1 MNFPAA
7 PRRQRGIATLLIILL
22 LCAAISVTAMG
33 AAYALRGTQQRQ
45 MTVHAATSAQG
56 AAWRGV
62 ETVRLALTQAGLP
75 TLTEWCNN
83 DTCAAGDQVLD
94 KTIGDLETIGV
105 PDARLVRIRR
115 PDPAKDIYL
124 VTAQVTGQAG
134 SGDSLTQSTVE
145 VVYEVGNVTT
155 GGGSTPGSGE
165 PAPLNAVITFNH
177 NLNLSGSITVNKP
190 AGTEYQINV
199 KGDLTTGGNTITG
212 VDTIWST
219 GSIQISSGSTFGTLA
234 ANGDIKFDGSVT
246 ATRAV
251 NARGDICISGGANAA
266 NAQVRANGS
275 VVANGGVVLGDV
287 SAIGTSQRGSETAK
301 CTTHA
306 DRPGTDQDGKVF
318 AVDLKDNSSARTVA
332 ATGSVRINSGSI
344 TGTEGL
350 RATGHLVDT
359 NWGGT
364 ECGQVGLSVSAAN
377 PAVTGCVSTV
387 AGLQVPIAPVS
398 PVNLNQSSFNAY
410 DVEAAAH
417 YVFKI
422 NANGYK
428 IVTVRGINGIAD
440 DTYFIGDYDNTA
452 ETGWSRGY
460 KDFLCKQLATGSTST
475 APRCQAPVLDP
486 PGTPCVGY
494 STYNNCIAYDALSR
508 TWTLSGTSFAPGIAW
523 FEGNLTLSNGIYYN
537 TFVATGNI
545 STAGGLTVYALNYA
559 GYNGKRGSTTYA
571 PTGICVNSHFPGR
584 YPTDYC
590 GTDGSAF
597 APPGDSVM
605 GNYALLAGSYDVND
619 HYVGGMI
626 VLGSSNNIF
635 GSLLAGDLY
644 RSGGSTTVHGSIT
657 ALSLGVGEHA
667 AGGSTT
673 IDLRD
678 LPEGFVPII
687 DPCKLNGT
695 CATAPTGTTEFKAAV
710 HWTRYL

>member
-1 MNFPAA
+1 MTFPAA

-22 LCAAISVTAMG
+22 LCAAIAVTAMG

-62 ETVRLALTQAGLP
+62 EAVRLALTQAGLT
-75 TLTEWCNN
+75 TLTEWCNGN
-83 DTCAAGDQVLD
+83 TCAAGDQVLD
-94 KTIGDLETIGV
+94 KTIDGLATIGV

-134 SGDSLTQSTVE
+134 SGDSLTRSTVE

-177 NLNLSGSITVNKP
+177 NLNLSGSITVMKP

-275 VVANGGVVLGDV
+275 VVADGGVVLGDV

-301 CTTHA
+301 CTTNT
-306 DRPGTDQDGKVF
+306 DKPGTDQDGKVF
-318 AVDLKDNSSARTVA
+318 AVDLKGNSSARTVA

-364 ECGQVGLSVSAAN
+364 ECGQVGLSVSADN
-377 PAVTGCVSTV
+377 PAVKNCVSTV
-387 AGLQVPIAPVS
+387 TGLQVPIAPVS
-398 PVNLNQSSFNAY
+398 PVNLNQSTFNAY

-422 NANGYK
+422 DAAGYK
-428 IVTVRGINGIAD
+428 IVTVRNIHGVTDG
-440 DTYFIGDYDNTA
+440 TYFIADYP
-452 ETGWSRGY
+452 GPY
-460 KDFLCKQLATGSTST
+460 KDYLCTELAAGSSPT
-475 APRCQAPVLDP
+475 APKCKTQPSV
-486 PGTPCVGY
+486 TPCKGF
-494 STYNNCIAYDALSR
+494 SAYNNCMAYDAATR
-508 TWTLSGTSFAPGIAW
+508 KWTLSGTSFAPGIVW
-523 FEGNLTLSNGIYYN
+523 FEGNLHLGNGVYQN
-537 TFVATGNI
+537 SFVATGEI
-545 STAGGLTVYALNYA
+545 TTGGSLEVYAVNYA
-559 GYNGKRGSTTYA
+559 GYDGKRGTTTYA
-571 PTGICVNSHFPGR
+571 PTGICVNSNFPAL
-584 YPTDYC
+584 YPIDYC

-597 APPGDSVM
+597 TSPDTVIGH
-605 GNYALLAGSYDVND
+605 YALLAGSYATNGN
-619 HYVGGMI
+619 YVGGNI
-626 VLGSSNNIF
+626 VLGASNKIY
-635 GSLLAGDLY
+635 GSVLAGNSY
-644 RSGGSTTVHGSIT
+644 GSGGSTTIRGSIT
-657 ALSLGVGEHA
+657 ALSQGSGSHYGA
-667 AGGSTT
+667 GSTT

-678 LPEGFVPII
+678 LPTGYEPII

>member
-75 TLTEWCNN
+75 TLTGWCNN
-83 DTCAAGDQVLD
+83 NTCADGDQVLD
-94 KTIGDLETIGV
+94 KTIGGLATIGV

-287 SAIGTSQRGSETAK
+287 SAIGTSQRGSETEK
-301 CTTHA
+301 CTNA
-306 DRPGTDQDGKVF
+306 DKPGTDQDGNVF
-318 AVDLKDNSSARTVA
+318 AVDLKGNSSARTVA
-332 ATGSVRINSGSI
+332 ATGSVRIDSGSI

-364 ECGQVGLSVSAAN
+364 ECGQVGLSVSAGN
-377 PAVTGCVSTV
+377 PAVRDCVSTV

-398 PVNLNQSSFNAY
+398 PVNLNQSTFNAY

-422 NANGYK
+422 NAAGYK
-428 IVTVRGINGIAD
+428 IVTVRNIHGVTDG
-440 DTYFIGDYDNTA
+440 TYFIADYTGPYKDYLCTELAAGSTPTAPTCNTQPSVTPCKGFSPYNKCMDYDA
-452 ETGWSRGY
+452 
-460 KDFLCKQLATGSTST
+460 AT
-475 APRCQAPVLDP
+475 RQ
-486 PGTPCVGY
+486 
-494 STYNNCIAYDALSR
+494 
-508 TWTLSGTSFAPGIAW
+508 WTLSGTSFAPGIVW
-523 FEGNLTLSNGIYYN
+523 FEGNLHLGNGVYQN
-537 TFVATGNI
+537 SFVATGEI
-545 STAGGLTVYALNYA
+545 TTGGSLRVYAVNYA
-559 GYNGKRGSTTYA
+559 GYNGKRGTTTYA
-571 PTGICVNSHFPGR
+571 PTGICVNSNFPAL
-584 YPTDYC
+584 YPIDYC

-597 APPGDSVM
+597 TSPDTVI
-605 GNYALLAGSYDVND
+605 GNYALLAGSYATNGN
-619 HYVGGMI
+619 YVGGNI
-626 VLGSSNNIF
+626 VLGASNKIY
-635 GSLLAGDLY
+635 GSVLAGNSY
-644 RSGGSTTVHGSIT
+644 GSGGSTTIRGSIT
-657 ALSLGVGEHA
+657 ALSQGSGSHYGA
-667 AGGSTT
+667 GSTT

-678 LPEGFVPII
+678 LPTGYEPII

>member
-75 TLTEWCNN
+75 TLTGWCNN
-83 DTCAAGDQVLD
+83 NTCADGDQVLD
-94 KTIGDLETIGV
+94 KTIGGLATIGV

-134 SGDSLTQSTVE
+134 SGDSLTRSTVE

-177 NLNLSGSITVNKP
+177 NLNLSGSITVMKP

-287 SAIGTSQRGSETAK
+287 SAIGTSQRGSETEK
-301 CTTHA
+301 CTNA
-306 DRPGTDQDGKVF
+306 DKPGTDQDGNVF
-318 AVDLKDNSSARTVA
+318 AVDLKGNSSARTVA

-364 ECGQVGLSVSAAN
+364 ECGQVGLSVSAGN
-377 PAVTGCVSTV
+377 PAVRDCVSTV

-398 PVNLNQSSFNAY
+398 PVNLNQSTFNAY

-422 NANGYK
+422 NAAGYK
-428 IVTVRGINGIAD
+428 IVTVRNIHGVTDG
-440 DTYFIGDYDNTA
+440 TYFIADY
-452 ETGWSRGY
+452 TGPY
-460 KDFLCKQLATGSTST
+460 KDYLCTELAAGSTPT
-475 APRCQAPVLDP
+475 APTCKTQPSV
-486 PGTPCVGY
+486 TPCKGF
-494 STYNNCIAYDALSR
+494 SEYNNCMAYNAATR
-508 TWTLSGTSFAPGIAW
+508 QWTLSGTSFAPGIVW
-523 FEGNLTLSNGIYYN
+523 FEGNLHLGNGVYQN
-537 TFVATGNI
+537 SFVATGEI
-545 STAGGLTVYALNYA
+545 TTGGSLEVYAVNYA
-559 GYNGKRGSTTYA
+559 GYNGKRGTTTYA
-571 PTGICVNSHFPGR
+571 PTGICVNSNFPAL
-584 YPTDYC
+584 YPIDYC

-597 APPGDSVM
+597 TSPDTVI
-605 GNYALLAGSYDVND
+605 GNYALLAGSYATNGN
-619 HYVGGMI
+619 YVGGNI
-626 VLGSSNNIF
+626 VLGASNKIY
-635 GSLLAGDLY
+635 GSVLAGNSY
-644 RSGGSTTVHGSIT
+644 GSGGSTTIRGSIT
-657 ALSLGVGEHA
+657 ALSQGSGSHYGA
-667 AGGSTT
+667 GSTT

-678 LPEGFVPII
+678 LPTGYEPII

>member
-1 MNFPAA
+1 MTCPAA

-22 LCAAISVTAMG
+22 LCAAIAVTAMG

-62 ETVRLALTQAGLP
+62 ETVRLALIEAGL
-75 TLTEWCNN
+75 TKLTEWCNE
-83 DTCAAGDQVLD
+83 DTCADGDQVLD

-177 NLNLSGSITVNKP
+177 NLNLSGSITVMKP

-275 VVANGGVVLGDV
+275 VVANGGVLLGDV
-287 SAIGTSQRGSETAK
+287 SAIGTSQRGSETEK
-301 CTTHA
+301 CTNA
-306 DRPGTDQDGKVF
+306 DKPGTDQDGNVF
-318 AVDLKDNSSARTVA
+318 AVDLKGNSSARTVA
-332 ATGSVRINSGSI
+332 ATGSVRIGSGSI

-364 ECGQVGLSVSAAN
+364 ECGQVGLSVSAGN

-422 NANGYK
+422 NAAGYK
-428 IVTVRGINGIAD
+428 IVTVRNIHGVTDG
-440 DTYFIGDYDNTA
+440 TYFIADY
-452 ETGWSRGY
+452 TGPY
-460 KDFLCKQLATGSTST
+460 KDYLCTELAAGSTPT
-475 APRCQAPVLDP
+475 APTCNTQPSV
-486 PGTPCVGY
+486 TPCKGF
-494 STYNNCIAYDALSR
+494 SPYNNCMAYNAATR
-508 TWTLSGTSFAPGIAW
+508 QWTLSGTSFAPGIVW
-523 FEGNLTLSNGIYYN
+523 FEGNLHLGNGVYQN
-537 TFVATGNI
+537 SFVATGEI
-545 STAGGLTVYALNYA
+545 TTGGSLRVYAVNYA
-559 GYNGKRGSTTYA
+559 GYNGKRGTTTYA
-571 PTGICVNSHFPGR
+571 PTGICVNSNFPAL
-584 YPTDYC
+584 YPIDYC

-597 APPGDSVM
+597 TSPDTVI
-605 GNYALLAGSYDVND
+605 GNYALLAGSYAPDGN
-619 HYVGGMI
+619 YVGGNI
-626 VLGSSNNIF
+626 VLGASNEIY
-635 GSLLAGDLY
+635 GSVLAGNSY
-644 RSGGSTTVHGSIT
+644 GSGGSTTIRGSIT
-657 ALSLGVGEHA
+657 ALSQGSGSHYGA
-667 AGGSTT
+667 GSTT

-678 LPEGFVPII
+678 LPTGYEPII

>member
-75 TLTEWCNN
+75 TLTGWCNN
-83 DTCAAGDQVLD
+83 NTCADGDQVLD
-94 KTIGDLETIGV
+94 KTIGGLATIGV

-287 SAIGTSQRGSETAK
+287 SAIGTSQRGSETEK
-301 CTTHA
+301 CTNA
-306 DRPGTDQDGKVF
+306 DKPGTDQDGNVF
-318 AVDLKDNSSARTVA
+318 AVDLKGNSSARTVA
-332 ATGSVRINSGSI
+332 ATGSVRIDSGSI

-364 ECGQVGLSVSAAN
+364 ECGQVGLSVSADN

-398 PVNLNQSSFNAY
+398 PVNLNQSTFNAY

-422 NANGYK
+422 NAAGYK
-428 IVTVRGINGIAD
+428 IVTVRNIHGVTDG
-440 DTYFIGDYDNTA
+440 TYFIADY
-452 ETGWSRGY
+452 TGPY
-460 KDFLCKQLATGSTST
+460 KDYLCTELAAGSTPT
-475 APRCQAPVLDP
+475 APTCNTQPSV
-486 PGTPCVGY
+486 TPCKGF
-494 STYNNCIAYDALSR
+494 SEYNHCMAYNAGK
-508 TWTLSGTSFAPGIAW
+508 WTLSGTSFAPGIVW
-523 FEGNLTLSNGIYYN
+523 FEGNLHLGNGVYQN
-537 TFVATGNI
+537 SFVATGEI
-545 STAGGLTVYALNYA
+545 TTGGSLEVYAVNYA
-559 GYNGKRGSTTYA
+559 GYNGKRGTTTYA
-571 PTGICVNSHFPGR
+571 PTGICVNSNFPAL
-584 YPTDYC
+584 YPIDYC

-597 APPGDSVM
+597 TSPDTVI
-605 GNYALLAGSYDVND
+605 GNYALLAGSYATNGN
-619 HYVGGMI
+619 YVGGNI
-626 VLGSSNNIF
+626 VLGASNKIY
-635 GSLLAGDLY
+635 GSVLAGNSY
-644 RSGGSTTVHGSIT
+644 GSGGSTTIRGSIT
-657 ALSLGVGEHA
+657 ALSQGSGSHYGA
-667 AGGSTT
+667 GSTT

-678 LPEGFVPII
+678 LPTGYEPII

>member
-83 DTCAAGDQVLD
+83 NTCAAGDQVLD

-134 SGDSLTQSTVE
+134 SGDSLTRSTVE

-287 SAIGTSQRGSETAK
+287 SAIGTSQRGSETEK
-301 CTTHA
+301 CTNA
-306 DRPGTDQDGKVF
+306 DKPGTDQDGNVF
-318 AVDLKDNSSARTVA
+318 AVDLKGNSSARTVA
-332 ATGSVRINSGSI
+332 ATGSVRIDSGSI

-364 ECGQVGLSVSAAN
+364 ECGQVGLSVSAGN
-377 PAVTGCVSTV
+377 PAVRDCVSTV

-398 PVNLNQSSFNAY
+398 PVNLNQSTFNAY

-422 NANGYK
+422 NAAGYK
-428 IVTVRGINGIAD
+428 IVTVRNIHGVTDG
-440 DTYFIGDYDNTA
+440 TYFIADY
-452 ETGWSRGY
+452 TGPY
-460 KDFLCKQLATGSTST
+460 KDYLCTELAAGSTPT
-475 APRCQAPVLDP
+475 APTCNTQPSV
-486 PGTPCVGY
+486 TPCKGF
-494 STYNNCIAYDALSR
+494 SPYNSCMAYNAATR
-508 TWTLSGTSFAPGIAW
+508 QWTLSGTSFAPGIVW
-523 FEGNLTLSNGIYYN
+523 FEGNLHLGNGVYQN
-537 TFVATGNI
+537 SFVATGEI
-545 STAGGLTVYALNYA
+545 TTGGSLEVYAVNYA
-559 GYNGKRGSTTYA
+559 GYNGKRGTTTYA
-571 PTGICVNSHFPGR
+571 PTGICVNSNFPAL
-584 YPTDYC
+584 YPIDYC

-597 APPGDSVM
+597 TSPDTVI
-605 GNYALLAGSYDVND
+605 GNYALLAGSYATNGN
-619 HYVGGMI
+619 YVGGNI
-626 VLGSSNNIF
+626 VLGASNKIY
-635 GSLLAGDLY
+635 GSVLAGNSY
-644 RSGGSTTVHGSIT
+644 GSGGSTTIRGSIT
-657 ALSLGVGEHA
+657 ALSQGSGSHYGA
-667 AGGSTT
+667 GSTT

-678 LPEGFVPII
+678 LPTGYEPII

>member
-1 MNFPAA
+1 MTFPAA

-22 LCAAISVTAMG
+22 LCAAIAVTAMG

-62 ETVRLALTQAGLP
+62 ETVRLALIEAGLP
-75 TLTEWCNN
+75 RLTEWCN
-83 DTCAAGDQVLD
+83 TCADGDQVLD
-94 KTIGDLETIGV
+94 KTIGGLETIGV

-134 SGDSLTQSTVE
+134 SGDSLTRSTVE

-177 NLNLSGSITVNKP
+177 NLNLSGSITVMKP

-275 VVANGGVVLGDV
+275 VVADGGVVLGDV
-287 SAIGTSQRGSETAK
+287 SAIGTSQRGSETEK
-301 CTTHA
+301 CTNA
-306 DRPGTDQDGKVF
+306 DKPGTDQDGNFF
-318 AVDLKDNSSARTVA
+318 AVDLKGNSSARTVA

-452 ETGWSRGY
+452 ENY
-460 KDFLCKQLATGSTST
+460 LCTELAAGSTPT
-475 APRCQAPVLDP
+475 APTCKTQPSV
-486 PGTPCVGY
+486 TPCKGF
-494 STYNNCIAYDALSR
+494 SEYNNCMAYNAGK
-508 TWTLSGTSFAPGIAW
+508 WTLSGTSFAPGIVW
-523 FEGNLTLSNGIYYN
+523 FEGNLHLGNGVYQN
-537 TFVATGNI
+537 SFVATGEI
-545 STAGGLTVYALNYA
+545 TTGGSLEVYAVNYA
-559 GYNGKRGSTTYA
+559 GYDGKRGTTTYA
-571 PTGICVNSHFPGR
+571 PTGICVNSNFPAL
-584 YPTDYC
+584 YPIDYC

-597 APPGDSVM
+597 TSPDTVI
-605 GNYALLAGSYDVND
+605 GNYALLAGSYATNGN
-619 HYVGGMI
+619 YVGGNI
-626 VLGSSNNIF
+626 VLGASNKIY
-635 GSLLAGDLY
+635 GSVLAGNSY
-644 RSGGSTTVHGSIT
+644 GSGGSTTIRGSIT
-657 ALSLGVGEHA
+657 ALSQGSGSHYGA
-667 AGGSTT
+667 GSTT

-678 LPEGFVPII
+678 LPTGYEPII

>member
-83 DTCAAGDQVLD
+83 NTCAAGDQVLD

-287 SAIGTSQRGSETAK
+287 SAIGTSQRGSETEK
-301 CTTHA
+301 CTNA
-306 DRPGTDQDGKVF
+306 DKPGTDQDGNVF
-318 AVDLKDNSSARTVA
+318 AVDLKGNSSARTVA
-332 ATGSVRINSGSI
+332 ATGSVRIDSGSI

-364 ECGQVGLSVSAAN
+364 ECGQVGLSVSAGN
-377 PAVTGCVSTV
+377 PAVRDCVSTV

-398 PVNLNQSSFNAY
+398 PVNLNQSTFNAY

-422 NANGYK
+422 NAAGYK
-428 IVTVRGINGIAD
+428 IVTVRNIHGVTDG
-440 DTYFIGDYDNTA
+440 TYFIADY
-452 ETGWSRGY
+452 TGPY
-460 KDFLCKQLATGSTST
+460 KDYLCTELAAGSTPT
-475 APRCQAPVLDP
+475 APQCNTQPSV
-486 PGTPCVGY
+486 TPCKGF
-494 STYNNCIAYDALSR
+494 SPYNNCMAYNAATR
-508 TWTLSGTSFAPGIAW
+508 QWTLSGTSFAPGIVW
-523 FEGNLTLSNGIYYN
+523 FEGNLHLGNGVYQN
-537 TFVATGNI
+537 SFVATGEI
-545 STAGGLTVYALNYA
+545 TTGGSLEVYAVNYA
-559 GYNGKRGSTTYA
+559 GYNGKRGTTTYA
-571 PTGICVNSHFPGR
+571 PTGICVNSNFPAL
-584 YPTDYC
+584 YPIDYC

-597 APPGDSVM
+597 TSPDTVI
-605 GNYALLAGSYDVND
+605 GNYALLAGSYATNGN
-619 HYVGGMI
+619 YVGGNI
-626 VLGSSNNIF
+626 VLGASNEIY
-635 GSLLAGDLY
+635 GSVLAGNSY
-644 RSGGSTTVHGSIT
+644 GSGGSTTIRGSIT
-657 ALSLGVGEHA
+657 ALSQGSGSHYGA
-667 AGGSTT
+667 GSTT

-678 LPEGFVPII
+678 LPTGYEPII